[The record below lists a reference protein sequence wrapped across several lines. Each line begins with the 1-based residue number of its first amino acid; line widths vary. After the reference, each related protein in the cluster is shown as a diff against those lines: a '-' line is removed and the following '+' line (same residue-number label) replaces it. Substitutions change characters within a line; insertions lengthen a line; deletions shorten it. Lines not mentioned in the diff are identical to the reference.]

1 MADVTLSAAVRS
13 SLLSLQG
20 TTDLI
25 DRTQGRLSTGLKVA
39 GPIDDPVAYFQAKSL
54 DDRVFDFTEKKDAI
68 DQGISTLSAA
78 LDGVNSIESLVR
90 QLKGVGNSMKSASE
104 AQFADLIT
112 QYNDLRTQIDN
123 LATDSSY
130 QGTNLVNGT
139 GETMTIE
146 FSDLTAAQLAVAS
159 VDLTVGTQGL
169 SVGQAVAYTAGAVYV
184 SYGADTGN
192 VTDSTFSA
200 GISQSGSLTV
210 TWEGGEQAYAAGDTI
225 TATVGTQT
233 VSIITNEAVTLNG
246 GDVIVAEVDSAAA
259 ATGYSIVGNSN
270 LDAGVAVT
278 AHAAVAVSGNLIVTW
293 EGATVTTTTSDSFDL
308 TVGTAVV
315 TVNFNSATLLTDGAA
330 VAISLASA
338 VGSTQSAV
346 VGGYISVALTGST
359 AATTTTATQGLTLGN
374 SISAAAVTN
383 RYVSTGDSA
392 AVTRAITELDTAL
405 TTLRSQA
412 STLGSNVALLQ
423 TRLTFTENY
432 VNTLSEGSSKLVLA
446 DLNAE
451 GANLLALQT
460 RQQLGIQALAFAG
473 QAEQSI
479 LRLFG

>member
-78 LDGVNSIESLVR
+78 LDGVNSVESLVR
-90 QLKGVGNSMKSASE
+90 QLKGVGNSMKSASA
-104 AQFADLIT
+104 AQFGDLIS

-123 LATDSSY
+123 LATDASY
-130 QGTNLVNGT
+130 QGTNLVNGS
-139 GETMTIE
+139 GESLTVE
-146 FSDLTAAQLAVAS
+146 FSDLTAAQLSVAS
-159 VDLTVGTQGL
+159 VDITVGSQGL
-169 SVGQAVAYTAGAVYV
+169 AVGQAVAYTAGAVYV
-184 SYGADTGN
+184 SHAANTGN
-192 VTDSTFSA
+192 TNNATFDP
-200 GISQSGSLTV
+200 GITHTGTVTV
-210 TWEGGEQAYAAGDTI
+210 TWEGGQQAYTAGATI
-225 TATVGTQT
+225 SATVGTQT
-233 VSIITNEAVTLNG
+233 VSIVTNEAVTLNG
-246 GDVIVAEVDSAAA
+246 GDIIAAEVDTAAA
-259 ATGYSIVGNSN
+259 ATGYSIVANSN
-270 LDAGVAVT
+270 LDAGIAVT
-278 AHAAVAVSGNLIVTW
+278 AYAAVTTGGSLTVTW

-308 TVGTAVV
+308 TIGTGTY
-315 TVNFNSATLLTDGAA
+315 TVSFGSATVLTDGGS
-330 VAISLASA
+330 VAINVVSAASTSG
-338 VGSTQSAV
+338 VGA
-346 VGGYISVALTGST
+346 YINLILTGST
-359 AATTTTATQGLTLGN
+359 AATTTTATQGLALTT
-374 SISAAAVTN
+374 SIDAAAVTN
-383 RYVSTGDSA
+383 RYVSSGDSA
-392 AVTRAITELDTAL
+392 AVNRAITELDTAL

-432 VNTLSEGSSKLVLA
+432 VNTLGEGSSKLTLA
-446 DLNAE
+446 DLNSE